1 MQVELSE
8 DDLEV
13 LEQALVAYER
23 GDGGVGML
31 MGKLLLDGLCPPE
44 YRAKQEREMQQQ
56 EAKEQQASRARRIQ
70 ASIVRAKLFNAQTL
84 KACMPG

>member
-31 MGKLLLDGLCPPE
+31 MGKLLLGGLCPPE
-44 YRAKQEREMQQQ
+44 HRDKQERELQQQ